1 MRPRVTPGEESADEP
16 GMDAQEIPQTE
27 GSPVGAI
34 SPEQVGALVDGQ
46 KRARKVRRAAVV
58 AGVSGWS
65 MLVFAAVSVLAGCFG
80 DAASL
85 VAGMVLGAVAVNELR
100 GGAMVRRLEARGTR
114 VLAWNQALLG
124 VLIVGYAAW
133 SLVAARSSPALAA
146 LGSGGGTGDPE
157 VDAMVAQVAR
167 MAAYGVYGSL
177 MIVGVIVPGLTAWYY
192 ASRRKHIVAMVRTT
206 PGWVVEAVRAA
217 A

>member
-1 MRPRVTPGEESADEP
+1 MGLRITPDEKSADEP
-16 GMDAQEIPQTE
+16 CMDAQESRHTE

-34 SPEQVGALVDGQ
+34 SPEQARALVDGQ
-46 KRARKVRRAAVV
+46 HRARKVRRAAVV
-58 AGVSGWS
+58 AAVSGWS
-65 MLVFAAVSVLAGCFG
+65 MVVFAAVSVLAGCFG
-80 DAASL
+80 DAASV
-85 VAGMVLGAVAVNELR
+85 VAGVLLGAVAVNELR
-100 GGAMVRRLEARGTR
+100 GGAMLRRLEMRGPR
-114 VLAWNQALLG
+114 VLAWNQAMLG

-146 LGSGGGTGDPE
+146 LGARGGTGDPE

-167 MAAYGVYGSL
+167 VATYGVYGSL
-177 MIVGVIVPGLTAWYY
+177 MVVGVIVPGVTAWYY
-192 ASRRKHIVAMVRTT
+192 ASRRKHIEAMVRKT